1 MVEAKLK
8 KIEIPSRIVV
18 RELAEKLGRPV
29 TDIISQLMHS
39 GVMSSLNE
47 LIDFDTAAII
57 AGDLGFELVL
67 KEGEDDEK
75 TSVESLVSAEAKENL
90 KPRPPVVV
98 VMGHVDHGKT
108 KLLDAI
114 RQTNVVDQEAGGI
127 TQHISSYQVT
137 ERDRI
142 ITFIDTPGHEA
153 FTAMRSRGARV
164 ADLAILVVAADD
176 GVKPQTVEAIK
187 IIEEARIPMIVAI
200 NKVDLPSA
208 NPDRIQQQLAEK
220 NVLVEDWSG
229 KVPVINVSAKNKTGI
244 TELLDLILLVTD
256 MHQGEIMAN
265 PNREAIGTVIES
277 HIDKGI
283 GPVAVVVIQTG
294 TLRIGDLITVGGTG
308 GGKVRVMHD
317 FLGRNVLEAIPS
329 QPVEICGLKT
339 ASKVGDILTVID
351 KKELAKIRKQKIY
364 KPSTP
369 TVHLIK
375 KEVEEQKA
383 AGGEKKEIKK
393 FNLVLKADTLGSLEA
408 IINSLQKIK
417 CEEISVNV
425 VAKGLGNITEAD
437 VLRATTSQAEL
448 YGFHVAVTPS
458 AEEVAKGQK
467 FTIQTFTI
475 IYDLINAVLA
485 ELEKLLEPEIIH
497 TTLGELKVLAVFR
510 VKLPT
515 IISGGRITSG
525 KFTTGARVKI
535 IRQGQEVG
543 SGKIEQ
549 LQINKQGVAEAP
561 AGREIGMKINSRQL
575 IEVGDTIQAFSE
587 EVKQKKLILE

>member
-1 MVEAKLK
+1 MTEPKLK

-47 LIDFDTAAII
+47 LIDFDTAAIV

-75 TSVESLVSAEAKENL
+75 TSVESLVSTEAKENL

-208 NPDRIQQQLAEK
+208 NPDRIKQQLAEK

-561 AGREIGMKINSRQL
+561 AGREIGMKINSRQP